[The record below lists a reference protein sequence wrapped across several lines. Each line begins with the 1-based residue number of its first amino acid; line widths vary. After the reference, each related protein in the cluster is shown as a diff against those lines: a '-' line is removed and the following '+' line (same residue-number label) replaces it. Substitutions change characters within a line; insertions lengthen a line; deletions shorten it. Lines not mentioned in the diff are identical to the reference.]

1 MADEED
7 FANTPPEQ
15 PNAHGPGLRE
25 TLARINSGEHRGYS
39 DTAEYKAYRRKL
51 DAQRYQHTSAN
62 AEKPVID
69 MFERELKEPDVTSRR
84 RDQLNRMIGR
94 SKVRQAGARAG
105 AKAMG
110 VDPDAPFPRDEWMY
124 HGGKPPGWK

>member
-25 TLARINSGEHRGYS
+25 TLARISSGEHRGYS
-39 DTAEYKAYRRKL
+39 DTSEYKAYRRKL

-62 AEKPVID
+62 AEKPVIE
-69 MFERELKEPDVTSRR
+69 MFENELKEPVSPRR
-84 RDQLNRMIGR
+84 RDQLNRMIAR
-94 SKVRQAGARAG
+94 SKTRQEGARAG

-110 VDPDAPFPRDEWMY
+110 VD
-124 HGGKPPGWK
+124 